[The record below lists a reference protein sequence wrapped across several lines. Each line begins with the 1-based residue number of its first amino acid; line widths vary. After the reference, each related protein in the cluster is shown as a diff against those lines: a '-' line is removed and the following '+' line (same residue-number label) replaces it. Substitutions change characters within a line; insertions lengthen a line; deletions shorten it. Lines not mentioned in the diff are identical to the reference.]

1 MRISFNA
8 SAVIANNSLSRAD
21 NRLSESLARLSSGLK
36 IVGAKDNPA
45 GLAMSKRMNAQLEGV
60 GVATQNANDGISI
73 IEVADGT
80 LSEIQEM
87 LQRANELCVKA
98 SNGVMTEADRKIV
111 NEEVI
116 QLKEEIERIAGETE
130 FNGQAILD
138 GSFDLRGYTKNA
150 ITDVN
155 DPNHASNVKVAYYSD
170 EIVAGTYTV
179 PGLDIEYDEN
189 NNIKLST
196 AENSFREAMEKNI
209 NDNGK
214 NTTNFPDDAKVTHT
228 DGGTITITGSNNF
241 ELKLQVTSK
250 NVTSLANLE
259 IELQDFGAMDMQIGA
274 NEGQQLAIRIPKIS
288 LENIGISALD
298 TSTES
303 SANEGIDKV
312 DAGIKFISGVRS
324 RLGAYQNRLEHTV
337 SSLDITTENMTAA
350 YSRIMDVDMAEE
362 MTEYT
367 TLQVLSQASTSM
379 LAQANE
385 RPSQVLQ
392 LLQ

>member
-170 EIVAGTYTV
+170 EIVAGTYTIDA
-179 PGLDIEYDEN
+179 LNITYDAN
-189 NNIKLST
+189 GNVDL
-196 AENSFREAMEKNI
+196 AEAERTFKA
-209 NDNGK
+209 GA
-214 NTTNFPDDAKVTHT
+214 NFPPDAKVTHT

-250 NVTSLANLE
+250 DVSSLAGLE

-298 TSTES
+298 TTTES
-303 SANEGIDKV
+303 SASEGIDKV
-312 DAGIKFISGVRS
+312 DAGIKFISSVRS